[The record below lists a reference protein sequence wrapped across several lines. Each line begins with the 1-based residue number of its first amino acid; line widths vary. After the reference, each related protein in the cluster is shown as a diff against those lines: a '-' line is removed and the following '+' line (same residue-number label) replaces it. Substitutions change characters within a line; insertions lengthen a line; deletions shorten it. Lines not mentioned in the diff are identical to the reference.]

1 MTTIKNVLI
10 NYIKMKPDAFAVWI
24 KDNAETLLQMEREEI
39 VNAFNRGQMEE
50 CRGEIVAKGELY
62 YKIIT
67 KTNDR

>member
-1 MTTIKNVLI
+1 MTTIKKVLI

-24 KDNAETLLQMEREEI
+24 RDNAETLLQMEREEI
-39 VNAFNRGQMEE
+39 VNAFNRGQKEE

-67 KTNDR
+67 KSK